1 MRHRTNPAPTATP
14 HGPTPH
20 APPGPRP
27 ARGRPALQRGGLV
40 RLGFAIVL
48 ALATAGCASF
58 SGEETRSGWDVGG
71 DRRET
76 VRLTVTNQNFS
87 DARVYALWNGERRRL
102 GLVTGNSSQTFTM
115 DWRPGATLRIEVDF
129 VAGGSFVSE
138 GISSWPGET
147 WEFIIPARVRD

>member
-1 MRHRTNPAPTATP
+1 MRHGKKPGSTPTP
-14 HGPTPH
+14 HGS
-20 APPGPRP
+20 PGPAFAKRRK
-27 ARGRPALQRGGLV
+27 AAHLRGLF

-48 ALATAGCASF
+48 VLATAGCASV
-58 SGEETRSGWDVGG
+58 SGEGTRSGWDVGG

-147 WEFIIPARVRD
+147 WEFIIPPRVRD

>member
-1 MRHRTNPAPTATP
+1 MPHRTKPASDLTRHGATS
-14 HGPTPH
+14 HGPPE
-20 APPGPRP
+20 PMS
-27 ARGRPALQRGGLV
+27 ARMRSTRQRGGLV
-40 RLGFAIVL
+40 RLGLALVL